1 MSDLLA
7 RVKNHSL
14 PRFLAVGVLNTLLSA
29 VIMFALYDAAHF
41 NYWASSAIS
50 YVIGGILSFV
60 LNRRFTFRSDT
71 PLLPAAIK
79 FAVTLAVCYL
89 IAYSAA
95 KPLVLLLF
103 SDILSK
109 EWAERVAMLT
119 GMALYTGLNYFG
131 QRFFAFAAGRLG
143 KKESE

>member
-7 RVKNHSL
+7 RIKTHSL
-14 PRFLAVGVLNTLLSA
+14 PRFLAVGVLNTLLST
-29 VIMFALYDAAHF
+29 VVMFVLYDAAHF

-60 LNRRFTFRSDT
+60 LNRRFTFRSDV
-71 PLLPAAIK
+71 PLLTAALK
-79 FAVTLAVCYL
+79 FAATLAVYYL

-95 KPLVLLLF
+95 KPLVLFLF
-103 SDILSK
+103 SDVLSK

-119 GMALYTGLNYFG
+119 GMVLYTGLNYFG
-131 QRFFAFAAGRLG
+131 QRFFAFAAGRFG
-143 KKESE
+143 KKKSE